1 MARVKRGVM
10 RHKRHHK
17 ILKEASGYFGGKSR
31 LYKSANEQVMKSGNY
46 AYRDRRNKKRSFR
59 SLWIARINAACR
71 AQGVQYSPLHRR
83 SRQASGIEL
92 DRKVLSELAISDIN
106 ALSTRL
112 VKLAQHHGGGSDS
125 RHRDILNITHHDTVR
140 RARANR
146 D

>member
-71 AQGVQYSPLHRR
+71 AQGVQYSRFIAALG
-83 SRQASGIEL
+83 ASGIEL
-92 DRKVLSELAISDIN
+92 DRKVLSEMAISDIN
-106 ALSTRL
+106 AFNSL
-112 VKLAQHHGGGSDS
+112 VKS
-125 RHRDILNITHHDTVR
+125 LNITVVAPT
-140 RARANR
+140 AGIATS
-146 D
+146 